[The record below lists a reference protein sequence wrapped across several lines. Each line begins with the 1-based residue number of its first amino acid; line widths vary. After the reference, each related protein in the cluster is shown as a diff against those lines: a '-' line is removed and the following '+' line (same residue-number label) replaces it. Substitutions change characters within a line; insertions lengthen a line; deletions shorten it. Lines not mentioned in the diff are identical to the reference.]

1 MRQSTH
7 QGQPITTNFYL
18 LTSAGCDIVLGAYW
32 SRTLGPILWEFSS
45 LTQFE
50 LEGEAIKLQGE
61 SPTNLTLLNVN
72 ELQDTTFSKGGVL
85 L

>member
-1 MRQSTH
+1 MRQSTL
-7 QGQPITTNFYL
+7 QGEPITTNFYL
-18 LTSAGCDIVLGAYW
+18 LTLGGCDIVLGAYW
-32 SRTLGPILWEFSS
+32 SRTLGPILRDLSS

-72 ELQDTTFSKGGVL
+72 ELEDTTFSRGVL